1 MTNKQFDNEL
11 AYLIVSFNEFIRI
24 FYKVYKPYVK
34 IFALILL
41 SYAAYALGRLSIID
55 KLEQSVNNLKK
66 LLDNRV
72 KYTI

>member
-1 MTNKQFDNEL
+1 MTNKQIDNEL

-34 IFALILL
+34 IIALILL

>member
-1 MTNKQFDNEL
+1 MTNKQFDNEFT
-11 AYLIVSFNEFIRI
+11 YLIVSFNEFIRI
-24 FYKVYKPYVK
+24 FYKVYRPYIK
-34 IFALILL
+34 IITLILL

-66 LLDNRV
+66 LLENRA

>member
-34 IFALILL
+34 IIALILL